1 LRRRKECIQ
10 SVDVSI
16 GKETFVREDLSGAD
30 IGVLNGR
37 KGKSAEESQHRADED
52 QERGRAHVDNEMD
65 SSLKLAARRRLNDLV
80 GVRVSVSI
88 D

>member
-1 LRRRKECIQ
+1 LRRRKECVQ

-52 QERGRAHVDNEMD
+52 QERGR
-65 SSLKLAARRRLNDLV
+65 RLNDLV